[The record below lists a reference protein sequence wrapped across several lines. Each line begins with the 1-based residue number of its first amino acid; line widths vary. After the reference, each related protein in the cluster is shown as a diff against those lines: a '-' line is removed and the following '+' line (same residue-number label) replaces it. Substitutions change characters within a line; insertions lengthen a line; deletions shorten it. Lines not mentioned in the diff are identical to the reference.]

1 MTATRFFPSG
11 AALQDYLLA
20 HAGPGALGLVPHQR
34 LAHQVW
40 HRQRLAALEAGRPAW
55 EPLPL
60 MTLNAWWSELFKG
73 LWPPAALAPALVRLA
88 RWRQALQ
95 TAPPPPGPTPELA
108 WAQALDEAHTL
119 LCRYAMAGGDARP
132 TGGEDDSPLITWRR
146 RVTGIYVDLLRQGGW
161 LSPGELP
168 AYLTAALRDGRIK
181 LPPLVLVAGLET
193 PAPLE
198 DLWLQ
203 ELSRR
208 TQVVHLQV
216 RGDLDERAPGG
227 GSSRPRPGT

>member
-20 HAGPGALGLVPHQR
+20 HAGPGALVIVPHQR

-60 MTLNAWWSELFKG
+60 LTLNAWWSELFKG
-73 LWPPAALAPALVRLA
+73 LWPPVALAPALVRLA

-132 TGGEDDSPLITWRR
+132 TAWMIRR
-146 RVTGIYVDLLRQGGW
+146 
-161 LSPGELP
+161 S
-168 AYLTAALRDGRIK
+168 
-181 LPPLVLVAGLET
+181 
-193 PAPLE
+193 
-198 DLWLQ
+198 
-203 ELSRR
+203 
-208 TQVVHLQV
+208 
-216 RGDLDERAPGG
+216 
-227 GSSRPRPGT
+227 

>member
-73 LWPPAALAPALVRLA
+73 LWPPSRPGPGPGAPGPVASSPANGPAPAR
-88 RWRQALQ
+88 
-95 TAPPPPGPTPELA
+95 PHPG
-108 WAQALDEAHTL
+108 
-119 LCRYAMAGGDARP
+119 
-132 TGGEDDSPLITWRR
+132 
-146 RVTGIYVDLLRQGGW
+146 
-161 LSPGELP
+161 
-168 AYLTAALRDGRIK
+168 
-181 LPPLVLVAGLET
+181 AGLG
-193 PAPLE
+193 PGLGRGPHPPVPLRHGGRGRPPFGE
-198 DLWLQ
+198 MI
-203 ELSRR
+203 RR
-208 TQVVHLQV
+208 
-216 RGDLDERAPGG
+216 
-227 GSSRPRPGT
+227 S